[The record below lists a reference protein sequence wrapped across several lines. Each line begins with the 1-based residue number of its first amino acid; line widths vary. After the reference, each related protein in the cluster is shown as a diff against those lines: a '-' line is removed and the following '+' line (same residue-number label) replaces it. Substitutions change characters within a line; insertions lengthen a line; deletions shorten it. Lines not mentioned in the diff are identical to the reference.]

1 VSEHTT
7 SPALSAPAPSLL
19 SELLAL
25 LAAHRPAFRQDR
37 PHARSTAL
45 VLASLFAFARHT
57 VTQLLVAL
65 GQTEQDWSAW
75 YRLFSVPRLDYEEL
89 TRCYLRQTLAV
100 IPPTN
105 PFVAVVDGVQ
115 VPRHSR
121 TMPGTTWL
129 KHPRTPVFF
138 PGIHRA
144 QRFVHLAALL
154 PPEQG
159 YSRALPLRWEHA
171 FPQKAVRREVLP
183 VRKEGEA
190 ARDAMRWLRRELDAA
205 GRIDQDLLV
214 VGDGSY
220 DSAALW
226 TELPERTI
234 LLARTARNRALF
246 ALPGPEPKR
255 RGAPRKY
262 GERAR
267 TPAAWL
273 QERSGWQQATLL
285 VRGRTVHTRYRVEG
299 PYVVRKAANQPVF
312 LLVVPGIDRRTKRRR
327 RERDPH
333 FWLVNARRNGD
344 QWVLP
349 LPVTMLLTWA
359 WQRWEVEVSHRELK
373 TTLGV
378 GEMQCWSV
386 SSAVLAVQWQ
396 VWSYAVLVLAGYR
409 AWGLLDSPLRPP
421 GRWWSGAPRWS
432 LATLWRGYRQE
443 LWQMPEFRALG
454 TGTEGILAENGAG
467 MRALSNAVQGASR
480 T

>member
-7 SPALSAPAPSLL
+7 SPIASSSLL
-19 SELLAL
+19 PELQIL

-37 PHARSTAL
+37 PFARCTAL
-45 VLASLFAFARHT
+45 VYASLFAFARHT

-65 GQTEQDWSAW
+65 GQTDHDWSAW

-89 TRCYLRQTLAV
+89 TRCYLRQTLEA
-100 IPPTN
+100 IGPTG

-115 VPRHSR
+115 LPRHSR

-129 KHPRTPVFF
+129 KHPQTPVFR

-144 QRFVHLAALL
+144 QRFLHLAALL

-159 YSRALPLRWEHA
+159 YSRALSLRWEQA
-171 FPQKAVRREVLP
+171 FPPKAVRREDLP
-183 VRKEGEA
+183 ARREWEA
-190 ARDAMRWLRRELDAA
+190 GLAALRWLREELDAA
-205 GRIDQDLLV
+205 GRREQQVLA

-220 DSAALW
+220 DTAASW
-226 TELPERTI
+226 TSLPERTV

-246 ALPGPEPKR
+246 ALPTPEPKR

-262 GERAR
+262 GEQAR

-273 QERSGWQQATLL
+273 QEKGGWQQTTLR
-285 VRGRTVHTRYRVEG
+285 VRGRTIPTRYRVEG
-299 PYVVRKAANQPVF
+299 PFVVRKAASQPVF
-312 LLVVPGIDRRTKRRR
+312 LLVVPGIDRRTTRQHRRQR
-327 RERDPH
+327 KPH
-333 FWLVNARRNGD
+333 FWLVNAVQGEEG
-344 QWVLP
+344 WVLP
-349 LPVTMLLTWA
+349 LPAPELLAWA

-373 TTLGV
+373 ATFGV
-378 GEMQCWSV
+378 GEMQCWSGT
-386 SSAVLAVQWQ
+386 SALLAVQWQ

-409 AWGLLDSPLRPP
+409 TWGLTRQPVRPP
-421 GRWWSGAPRWS
+421 GRWWGGAPRWS

-443 LWQMPEFRALG
+443 LWELPEFRALW
-454 TGTEGILAENGAG
+454 TGTTSNLTENGPW
-467 MRALSNAVQGASR
+467 MSALTNAVLGASR